1 MSKFTEKDIQNICT
15 RVAVS
20 AWEKLTELEAT
31 FGEKY
36 LEKFETVRNFERD
49 ITERGKRVSY
59 PLPRYFKNTDDPHC
73 SSVARLPSKILHIE
87 SLGLKI
93 DLFQDFTDLCEEIA
107 SYSSPLRV
115 DIWSGRF
122 GSSDHLFFPLYNFA
136 EFEYH
141 EGFKKTMYEASIEQ
155 YEKDR
160 NFEAK
165 KKYERRCL
173 FMKAMSTFGLLAL
186 GFTPNAIIPA
196 DTGDLML
203 LPNWREY
210 RESVRKQEEENKRL
224 QEKKEEEKKYQ
235 AILSELERLR
245 KLEADVSKIVAAD
258 PPKKSPGS
266 TKKYLKKD
274 LVELAVTRG
283 IKKTDARKMKKK
295 DLLVIL
301 EIKDCDD
308 STEEQEGEE
317 GEI

>member
-36 LEKFETVRNFERD
+36 LEKFETILEDSR
-49 ITERGKRVSY
+49 Y
-59 PLPRYFKNTDDPHC
+59 PVPRCLKKDD
-73 SSVARLPSKILHIE
+73 SRALFLTSKVLRIE
-87 SLGLKI
+87 SLGLDYRI
-93 DLFQDFTDLCEEIA
+93 LRDFFSLCDIREQVPLFDPQNVYPHSHHSF
-107 SYSSPLRV
+107 
-115 DIWSGRF
+115 
-122 GSSDHLFFPLYNFA
+122 FFPIYKYYLVGSDREKELENLRKQKSYQSFIK
-136 EFEYH
+136 E
-141 EGFKKTMYEASIEQ
+141 IEQ
-155 YEKDR
+155 MACFI
-160 NFEAK
+160 NTMA
-165 KKYERRCL
+165 
-173 FMKAMSTFGLLAL
+173 SFGLVAL
-186 GFTPNAIIPA
+186 SFCPNAVIPA